1 MINIS
6 SSFDSGNIDVINVD
20 NPHDIQLNIRKDIA
34 ADHFQ
39 WFHFRVQGAIGKSLT
54 MRLMNA
60 SEATFSEGWDNYN
73 AVASYD
79 RKTWFRTP
87 SHYKNG
93 ELIID
98 INVEQNSIYIA
109 YFAPYSYE
117 RHLDLLAWAESQPI
131 CRSDNIGFSNQNRDM
146 TVLAIKAKKINP
158 TKNSPKPEDIKKI
171 WITARQHP
179 AETMAEWFI
188 EGLLKRLLDTH
199 DGTAKAV
206 LENAVFYIVPNMNPD
221 GSVLGNL
228 RTNAKG
234 VDLNR
239 AWLAANAEDSPEVF
253 CVKNHM
259 EKIGCDLFLDIH
271 GDESRPYNYILDQK
285 DISTSKK
292 VLQLEDEFQHL
303 LLDASAEFQMTRSY
317 SFSKFGVDTKGI
329 GSIWVGNH
337 FQCPSMTLEMPFI
350 DNEDLPDP
358 QYGWSPERCKRLG
371 HSILEAIYRLTP
383 KLGNIE

>member
-1 MINIS
+1 MITIS
-6 SSFDSGNIDVINVD
+6 SSFDSGNIEVINTD
-20 NPHDIQLNIRKDIA
+20 NTQDIQLNIRKDIA

-39 WFHFRVQGAIGKSLT
+39 WFHFRVQGAIGESLKI
-54 MRLMNA
+54 RLMNA
-60 SEATFSEGWDNYN
+60 SGATFAEGWDNYN
-73 AVASYD
+73 AIASYD
-79 RKTWFRTP
+79 RKTWFRVP

-98 INVEQNSIYIA
+98 ISVEQNSVYIA

-131 CRSDNIGFSNQNRDM
+131 CRSDNIGLSTQNRDM
-146 TVLAIKAKKINP
+146 TLLTIEGKAVKQ
-158 TKNSPKPEDIKKI
+158 KNHADNAKKI
-171 WITARQHP
+171 WIIARQHP

-188 EGLLKRLLDTH
+188 EGLLKRLLDPH
-199 DGTAKAV
+199 DGTARAV
-206 LENAVFYIVPNMNPD
+206 LQSAIFYIVPNMNPD

-239 AWLAANAEDSPEVF
+239 AWLAASPEESPEVF
-253 CVKNHM
+253 SVKNYIQ
-259 EKIGCDLFLDIH
+259 KTGCDLFLDIH

-285 DISTSKK
+285 DIATSEK

-303 LLDASAEFQMTRSY
+303 FLDASAEFQMTRSY
-317 SFSKFGVDTKGI
+317 SFSKFGVDTQGI

-350 DNEDLPDP
+350 DNEDLPDT
-358 QYGWSPERCKRLG
+358 QFGWSPERCQRFG
-371 HSILEAIYRLTP
+371 HSMLEAIYRLTP
-383 KLGNIE
+383 KLGNVE